1 MEDVYPSSIIPTIS
15 PLAYFHSAL
24 KSISLQPDL
33 VNRLLD
39 LRYLKS
45 HNMLMAWLNIGG
57 EWREIKMDCWFPTI
71 DLRDKKG
78 VKKGKLKW
86 IMSEPSKHK
95 GEMWPMIL

>member
-1 MEDVYPSSIIPTIS
+1 
-15 PLAYFHSAL
+15 
-24 KSISLQPDL
+24 
-33 VNRLLD
+33 
-39 LRYLKS
+39 
-45 HNMLMAWLNIGG
+45 MLMAWLNIGG

-95 GEMWPMIL
+95 GEMWPMILQKAYAKSHGGYHRILMGNFGEVLRDLTGAPVN